1 MHRSFQILLLLAAAP
16 MLTASPA
23 LAQMRPV
30 TVSSALGVTIPGRDG
45 IVLIG
50 GMNGDMSAGGMNGG
64 MSAGGMNGGMSTGG
78 MNGGMSAGGMNGG
91 MSTGGM
97 NGGMSTGGMGG
108 MTGGG
113 MGAGTAGA
121 GVGGAGGGLPDY
133 RGSPA
138 GGMGQFYGGDATM
151 NGSSPAHYQC
161 VTQQGHCS
169 VEATAGSLRH
179 GASCS
184 CLLGGPGKIK

>member
-78 MNGGMSAGGMNGG
+78 MNGGMS
-91 MSTGGM
+91 
-97 NGGMSTGGMGG
+97 TGGMGG

-133 RGSPA
+133 SGSPA

-169 VEATAGSLRH
+169 VETTAGSLRH

>member
-1 MHRSFQILLLLAAAP
+1 MHRSFQILLLLVAAP

-50 GMNGDMSAGGMNGG
+50 EMNGG
-64 MSAGGMNGGMSTGG
+64 MTAGGMGGMSTGG
-78 MNGGMSAGGMNGG
+78 MDG

-97 NGGMSTGGMGG
+97 GGMSTGGMGG